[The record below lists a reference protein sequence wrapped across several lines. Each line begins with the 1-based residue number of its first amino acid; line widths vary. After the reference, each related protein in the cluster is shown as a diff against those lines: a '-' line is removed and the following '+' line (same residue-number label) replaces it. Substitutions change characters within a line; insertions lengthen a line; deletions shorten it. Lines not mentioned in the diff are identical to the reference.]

1 MSDDDL
7 NLVHDDLNLA
17 WAQVGRA
24 SWLQAEAAS
33 RCQDVRKQVQEEE
46 KEEEEENFGA
56 FVECC
61 CAACRRAF
69 C

>member
-46 KEEEEENFGA
+46 NFGA

-61 CAACRRAF
+61 CEACRRAF